1 MATAQIAT
9 ESIDL
14 RGHRGVHPRVGALD
28 VLPFVPLLG
37 LTIEDAR
44 ASARRV
50 GARIGREVGVP
61 VYFYAEAAE
70 PRGRSLSELRRGG
83 FEALVRGFP
92 EDRYPDILPE
102 GWVEPGAHPTA
113 GITCVGARSL
123 LLAWNVVVEGVP
135 MEEARRIAGELRETG
150 GGFRGLRALAF
161 LLPSKGQLQL
171 SMNLEDAWN
180 RRPFSVFR
188 EIERR
193 VRSAGGSV
201 VGTEVVG
208 MLPGGLVFDAGADRL
223 SPRAPRPLKGS
234 DPPSPPARA
243 RTALR
248 RGRGADLGPRAS
260 GGPVAS
266 RHPRGGCASRVR
278 SRRARAMDRGAIGVE
293 ARSGGRCR
301 HELRGTLPVPPRVQR
316 VARSRAQGGDSVQP
330 TAPPASALP
339 DRTSAGCSRA
349 AKAAEVI

>member
-1 MATAQIAT
+1 MVPVLEAAPNLSAGGDPELLDRVVHAVSDVGAEVLDASADADHNRAVVTYVGTPDAVEDAAVATAQIAT
-9 ESIDL
+9 EAIDL
-14 RGHRGVHPRVGALD
+14 RGHKGVHPRVGALD

-102 GWVEPGAHPTA
+102 GWAEPGAHPTA
-113 GITCVGARSL
+113 GVTCVGARSL
-123 LLAWNVVVEGVP
+123 LLAWNVVVDGVP
-135 MEEARRIAGELRETG
+135 MEEVRRIAGELRETG
-150 GGFRGLRALAF
+150 GGFQGLRALAL
-161 LLPSKGQLQL
+161 LLPSRGQLQL

-188 EIERR
+188 EIESR

-208 MLPGGLVFDAGADRL
+208 MLPGGLVFDAGADRFSL
-223 SPRAPRPLKGS
+223 VRP
-234 DPPSPPARA
+234 DP
-243 RTALR
+243 
-248 RGRGADLGPRAS
+248 
-260 GGPVAS
+260 
-266 RHPRGGCASRVR
+266 SRVLIPR
-278 SRRARAMDRGAIGVE
+278 LVRHVLGQLSGE
-293 ARSGGRCR
+293 A
-301 HELRGTLPVPPRVQR
+301 EAL
-316 VARSRAQGGDSVQP
+316 
-330 TAPPASALP
+330 ASALGRP
-339 DRTSAGCSRA
+339 EGQLPRETCE
-349 AKAAEVI
+349 AAERLASDLAELGRWVEEC

>member
-1 MATAQIAT
+1 MVPVLEAVPNLSAGGDPELLDRVIHAVSDAGAEVLDASADADHNRAVVTCVGTPDAVEDAAVATAQIAT

-113 GITCVGARSL
+113 GITCVGARSF

-135 MEEARRIAGELRETG
+135 MEEVRRIAGELRETG

-208 MLPGGLVFDAGADRL
+208 VLPGGLVFDAGADRL
-223 SPRAPRPLKGS
+223 SLADPDPSRVLIPHLLRHALGRLSGEAEALTSALGRPEGQLPQDTREAAARLAS
-234 DPPSPPARA
+234 DLAE
-243 RTALR
+243 LR
-248 RGRGADLGPRAS
+248 RWIEER
-260 GGPVAS
+260 
-266 RHPRGGCASRVR
+266 
-278 SRRARAMDRGAIGVE
+278 
-293 ARSGGRCR
+293 
-301 HELRGTLPVPPRVQR
+301 
-316 VARSRAQGGDSVQP
+316 
-330 TAPPASALP
+330 
-339 DRTSAGCSRA
+339 
-349 AKAAEVI
+349 